1 MASSLVEELILGQM
15 ETYMSEISLMATRVA
30 RAQKHGPSVISMLET
45 LLMAIEQARVLIHG
59 QVDINM

>member
-1 MASSLVEELILGQM
+1 
-15 ETYMSEISLMATRVA
+15 MATRVA